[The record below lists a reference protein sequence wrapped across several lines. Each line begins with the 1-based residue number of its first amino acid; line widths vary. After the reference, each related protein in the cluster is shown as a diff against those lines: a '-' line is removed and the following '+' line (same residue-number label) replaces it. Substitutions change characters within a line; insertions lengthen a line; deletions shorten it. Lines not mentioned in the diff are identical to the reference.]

1 MSTHN
6 LKEDMMIVFDSPYQ
20 TRHQLEKLF
29 KVSPATIYRWIKEGK
44 FPKPVRLGA
53 NMVRWKASDI
63 EVWIVERETFQLPKQ
78 KNTAS

>member
-29 KVSPATIYRWIKEGK
+29 KVSPATIYRWIKEGN

-53 NMVRWKASDI
+53 NMVRWKATDI
-63 EVWIVERETFQLPKQ
+63 EAWMMDRE
-78 KNTAS
+78 AS

>member
-1 MSTHN
+1 M
-6 LKEDMMIVFDSPYQ
+6 LVEFDSPYQ
-20 TRHQLEKLF
+20 TRQELEKLF

-44 FPKPVRLGA
+44 FPKPIHLGA

-63 EVWIVERETFQLPKQ
+63 EVWITERETFQFPKQ

>member
-63 EVWIVERETFQLPKQ
+63 EAWMTNRETF
-78 KNTAS
+78 